1 MTDDKLLLT
10 QAEAAKLLGTT
21 VGTLNTWRHQGKT
34 LIPYIRWGRRIRYRK
49 CDIEAF
55 LANELVPVPETS

>member
-1 MTDDKLLLT
+1 MVDDKLLLT
-10 QAEAAKLLGTT
+10 QAEAARLLGTT

-34 LIPYIRWGRRIRYRK
+34 LVPYIRWGRRIRYRK

-55 LANELVPVPETS
+55 LTNNLVPPTESS